1 MTEPTILTW
10 ALNEAPDGSPLAKAA
25 PSDVDLERADA
36 VLRLNPSAR
45 RYAAEAVRA
54 DVTTARRLAAAAIA
68 NAYGSAAASWQ
79 HVAPADLLPPAP
91 AEAAPERLDLGAVT
105 PGHPRWAA
113 EAREMLRV
121 AALDPHDPR
130 TDPERQALGRRMIER
145 ALAEGWTIRRLGHAI
160 LTDAAERA
168 DAAHVDPR
176 WHAPAPDPIALATGT
191 APTDHATLWRR
202 VTRPPEP
209 NEVTNASRRAF

>member
-1 MTEPTILTW
+1 MNEPTILTW
-10 ALNEAPDGSPLAKAA
+10 VLNEAPDGSPLAKAA

-91 AEAAPERLDLGAVT
+91 ERLDLGAVT
-105 PGHPRWAA
+105 PGHPAFAA
-113 EAREMLRV
+113 EVREMLK
-121 AALDPHDPR
+121 AGGIDPDDPR
-130 TDPERQALGRRMIER
+130 ADPERQALGRRMIER

>member
-1 MTEPTILTW
+1 MNEPTILTW
-10 ALNEAPDGSPLAKAA
+10 VLNEAPDGSPLAKAA

-91 AEAAPERLDLGAVT
+91 ERLDLGAVT
-105 PGHPRWAA
+105 PGHPAFAA
-113 EAREMLRV
+113 EVREMLK
-121 AALDPHDPR
+121 AGGIDPDDPR
-130 TDPERQALGRRMIER
+130 ADPERQALGRRMIER
-145 ALAEGWTIRRLGHAI
+145 ALAGNWSVRELGKQI
-160 LTDAAERA
+160 LRERAERA
-168 DAAHVDPR
+168 DATHVSALHVVDQ
-176 WHAPAPDPIALATGT
+176 PDPVSIAVGQSRI
-191 APTDHATLWRR
+191 DHATLWSR

-209 NEVTNASRRAF
+209 GEVTNATRRGF